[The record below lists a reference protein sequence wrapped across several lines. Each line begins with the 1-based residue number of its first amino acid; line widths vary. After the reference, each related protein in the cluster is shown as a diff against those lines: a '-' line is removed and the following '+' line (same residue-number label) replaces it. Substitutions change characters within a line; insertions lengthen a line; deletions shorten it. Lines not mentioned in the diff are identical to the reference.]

1 MTKTAQVHSQRPG
14 RLERG
19 GAHAGLP
26 DGTYIDGNS
35 AAPCDPAGTPGR
47 AGWSWRAPVLVTEL
61 SGSESV
67 VHFDIDGQT
76 WISQSHGIHPF
87 EIGSAARF
95 SMDIGRSKLFDR

>member
-1 MTKTAQVHSQRPG
+1 VTPHGTGPG
-14 RLERG
+14 KVELE
-19 GAHAGLP
+19 
-26 DGTYIDGNS
+26 GT
-35 AAPCDPAGTPGR
+35 
-47 AGWSWRAPVLVTEL
+47 VLVTEL

-95 SMDIGRSKLFDR
+95 SMDIGRSKLFDLDDKLVAA